1 MPHENYESDESEH
14 EFISET
20 RANILPQR
28 PLEEDSVY
36 LDISIH
42 PWDYLNGMI
51 YMSIGVEGRH
61 EKLYNVFPLV
71 TTIIPGHIRLD
82 TTCLVNLFVNKKHG
96 TGAKKN
102 TTLVS

>member
-1 MPHENYESDESEH
+1 MLCTRKSVWSPRCKKTVEDATERKRRISYLCSKLNDLLLPHENYESDGLEH

-42 PWDYLNGMI
+42 PRDY
-51 YMSIGVEGRH
+51 
-61 EKLYNVFPLV
+61 
-71 TTIIPGHIRLD
+71 
-82 TTCLVNLFVNKKHG
+82 
-96 TGAKKN
+96 
-102 TTLVS
+102 